1 MSVTR
6 YRTRLYEHYRS
17 GLGLAA
23 VSSEADSTKYIL
35 RRLLRG
41 YVPNDRAAPI
51 LDLGCGSGM
60 LVHLLRQAGYQNAV
74 GVDTSVEQVAGAKA
88 AGITGIEQG
97 DLLEFLRNTSS
108 GSVAVVITWD
118 VIEHLF
124 KDESLDLAEQI
135 ARVLR
140 PGGRWIIH
148 VPNGDSPF
156 FGRIRYGDWTHEQ
169 AFTCGSLDQ
178 LLRAVG
184 FQEVSYEEDRP
195 VVHGVISAF
204 RRVLWHLFRSIL
216 RVYIAAEA
224 GDPGRRL
231 IVSQNL
237 MAVATKAAHANG

>member
-1 MSVTR
+1 VTR
-6 YRTRLYEHYRS
+6 YRSRLYKHYRS

-23 VSSEADSTKYIL
+23 VSSEAEPARYIL
-35 RRLLRG
+35 RRLLR
-41 YVPNDRAAPI
+41 VCIPKDRAARI

-60 LVHLLRQAGYQNAV
+60 LVHLLRQAGYQQAI
-74 GVDTSVEQVAGAKA
+74 GVDSSVEQVAAAEA

-97 DLLEFLRNTSS
+97 DLLEFLRNTPS

-124 KDESLDLAEQI
+124 KDETLDLAEQI

-148 VPNGDSPF
+148 VPNGESPF

-169 AFTCGSLDQ
+169 AFTSGSLDQ

-184 FQEVSYEEDRP
+184 FQEVTYQEDRP

-216 RVYIAAEA
+216 RLYLAAETGDA
-224 GDPGRRL
+224 GHRL

-237 MAVATKAAHANG
+237 MAVATKVADG

>member
-1 MSVTR
+1 VTR
-6 YRTRLYEHYRS
+6 YRSRLYERYRS
-17 GLGLAA
+17 GLGLAS
-23 VSSEADSTKYIL
+23 VSSEADSAKYIV

-41 YVPNDRAAPI
+41 YVPKDREVRI

-60 LVHLLRQAGYQNAV
+60 LVHLLRQAGYQNAI
-74 GVDTSVEQVAGAKA
+74 GVDSSAEQVAAAKT
-88 AGITGIEQG
+88 AGITGMEQG

-108 GSVAVVITWD
+108 GTVAVVITWD

-124 KDESLDLAEQI
+124 KDETLDLAEQI

-140 PGGRWIIH
+140 PGGRWVIH
-148 VPNGDSPF
+148 VPNGESPF

-184 FQEVSYEEDRP
+184 FQEISYEEDRP

-204 RRVLWHLFRSIL
+204 RRVLWHLFRAIL
-216 RVYIAAEA
+216 RVYLAAETGDA
-224 GDPGRRL
+224 GHRL

-237 MAVATKAAHANG
+237 TAVATKVVPADG